1 MTCRLRT
8 SRRETAESA
17 IQPPPSPAARAMQAR
32 EPWRAWAYRI
42 NVPRNSRPTGDIVR
56 SPADS
61 GNDLTR
67 PSPFAS
73 TISVT
78 PRPGTVTTSDDDAF
92 PLTPNCQTI
101 VSPLYVCTNQ
111 PIPCGSAW
119 PLRPMGG
126 CQAAASVPARTRT
139 PSFLSATSNF
149 AKSRVVEMRP
159 LAGVIVVAVYWDGEA
174 CPSLSTAYGIARRL
188 NTLV

>member
-1 MTCRLRT
+1 MTCRLRR
-8 SRRETAESA
+8 SRRETAEPA
-17 IQPPPSPAARAMQAR
+17 IRPMPSLAARAVQAR
-32 EPWRAWAYRI
+32 EPWLAWSYRT

-67 PSPFAS
+67 PSPLAS

-78 PRPGTVTTSDDDAF
+78 PRPGTFTTSDDDAF
-92 PLTPNCQTI
+92 SLTPNCQTI

-111 PIPCGSAW
+111 PMPCGSAC
-119 PLRPMGG
+119 PLRPVGG
-126 CQAAASVPARTRT
+126 CQAAASVPARTKT
-139 PSFLSATSNF
+139 SFLSATSNF

-159 LAGVIVVAVYWDGEA
+159 LAGVIVVAAYWDGEA
-174 CPSLSTAYGIARRL
+174 RPSLSTA
-188 NTLV
+188 